1 MGLLGSSKKKK
12 KETTKTIT
20 YGNGDVY
27 VGEFKEGKDKD
38 GKTVDVKVRYLAYDM
53 HFIAD
58 NYIKEQ
64 LSHTLIL
71 CPIQHII
78 LM

>member
-12 KETTKTIT
+12 KETSKTIT

-38 GKTVDVKVRYLAYDM
+38 GKTVDVKVSTYDM
-53 HFIAD
+53 QFIAIRQIIFIFISYTYLMS
-58 NYIKEQ
+58 NTYI
-64 LSHTLIL
+64 SY
-71 CPIQHII
+71 
-78 LM
+78 

>member
-12 KETTKTIT
+12 KETSKTIT

-38 GKTVDVKVRYLAYDM
+38 GKTVDVKVSSVHMICTLLQL
-53 HFIAD
+53 D
-58 NYIKEQ
+58 NYIKE
-64 LSHTLIL
+64 
-71 CPIQHII
+71 
-78 LM
+78 

>member
-12 KETTKTIT
+12 KETSKTIT

-38 GKTVDVKVRYLAYDM
+38 GKTVDVKVRYRAYDM
-53 HFIAD
+53 HFSAI
-58 NYIKEQ
+58 ISSHF
-64 LSHTLIL
+64 SHTIL
-71 CPIQHII
+71 CHTCHII
-78 LM
+78 FVAW

>member
-12 KETTKTIT
+12 KETSKTIT

-38 GKTVDVKVRYLAYDM
+38 GKTVDVKVSVYCAYYM
-53 HFIAD
+53 HFILL
-58 NYIKEQ
+58 Y
-64 LSHTLIL
+64 SHTFIL
-71 CPIQHII
+71 CLYISINVAW
-78 LM
+78 

>member
-12 KETTKTIT
+12 KKTSKTIT

-38 GKTVDVKVRYLAYDM
+38 GKTVDVKVSSSVYM
-53 HFIAD
+53 IC
-58 NYIKEQ
+58 
-64 LSHTLIL
+64 TLL
-71 CPIQHII
+71 QYCYSPRII
-78 LM
+78 S